1 MTSKAGGSN
10 PSPRDL
16 LPSRTDRLYA
26 ITRADLSVGLR
37 AAQAGHAL
45 LGWQAVH
52 GEPPESL
59 VVLQVPGRLALEEL
73 QRRLEGRVVAFRE
86 PDINDELTAIAAGP
100 ECWRELSSIPLMR

>member
-1 MTSKAGGSN
+1 MTSESAGST
-10 PSPRDL
+10 PASRA

-26 ITRADLSVGLR
+26 IARADLDVGLR
-37 AAQAGHAL
+37 TAQVGHAL

-73 QRRLEGRVVAFRE
+73 MLRLEGRVVAFRE
-86 PDINDELTAIAAGP
+86 PDLGDELTSIAAGP
-100 ECWRELSSIPLMR
+100 ECWRALSSLPLLR